1 MWDRGHS
8 QSGPGQGPGAMMDGY
23 RNINGAIPSG
33 PSYTGK
39 TCNKYCLNACK
50 KKDLIKKIYWKVRFI
65 IKTRSTNVVWNTGCA
80 RSRYILHLL
89 FIFLNQWMNESINE
103 LTEYI

>member
-1 MWDRGHS
+1 
-8 QSGPGQGPGAMMDGY
+8 MDGY

-50 KKDLIKKIYWKVRFI
+50 KKDLIKK
-65 IKTRSTNVVWNTGCA
+65 N
-80 RSRYILHLL
+80 LL
-89 FIFLNQWMNESINE
+89 KSKIHNKNKK
-103 LTEYI
+103 Y

>member
-1 MWDRGHS
+1 
-8 QSGPGQGPGAMMDGY
+8 MDGY

-50 KKDLIKKIYWKVRFI
+50 KKDLIKKIY
-65 IKTRSTNVVWNTGCA
+65 
-80 RSRYILHLL
+80 
-89 FIFLNQWMNESINE
+89 
-103 LTEYI
+103 